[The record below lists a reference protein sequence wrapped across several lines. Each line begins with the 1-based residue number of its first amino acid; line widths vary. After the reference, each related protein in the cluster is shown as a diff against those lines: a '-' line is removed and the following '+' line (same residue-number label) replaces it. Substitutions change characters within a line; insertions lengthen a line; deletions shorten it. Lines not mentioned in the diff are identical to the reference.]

1 MDGDGRDTIPGCE
14 PGELSCEHCGCSP
27 VNGDYALG
35 VVMQCATCDHPGE
48 INHDRTGELAWFL
61 RAGRCNDHKCA
72 DCYPE
77 HYSRALEMAAELEQ
91 SLLTLDGTLL
101 GPLDADSLVGKARDL
116 ALSLRIAPSAAL
128 RLLVN
133 SIYRDLDRAR
143 ENVASAE
150 RLASRQLELT
160 RHVAVAAHTFA
171 REELS

>member
-1 MDGDGRDTIPGCE
+1 MDGD
-14 PGELSCEHCGCSP
+14 
-27 VNGDYALG
+27 YAVG
-35 VVMQCATCDHPGE
+35 VVLQCATCDHPGE
-48 INHDRTGELAWFL
+48 VNHDRTGELAWFL
-61 RAGRCNDHKCA
+61 RAGRCNDRKCA

-77 HYSRALEMAAELEQ
+77 NYSRALEMAAELEQ
-91 SLLTLDGTLL
+91 NLRTLDSTLFSSF
-101 GPLDADSLVGKARDL
+101 DAETLATKARDL

-128 RLLVN
+128 RLLIN

-160 RHVAVAAHTFA
+160 RHAASAAHTFA